1 MILNVWM
8 QQYQELIE
16 MGRLIPQLIIL
27 VEKIKTFQIDE
38 KNQLETRCPRP
49 SPYRTEWT
57 IYEVIPE
64 SI

>member
-38 KNQLETRCPRP
+38 KNQLETSCP
-49 SPYRTEWT
+49 
-57 IYEVIPE
+57 
-64 SI
+64 